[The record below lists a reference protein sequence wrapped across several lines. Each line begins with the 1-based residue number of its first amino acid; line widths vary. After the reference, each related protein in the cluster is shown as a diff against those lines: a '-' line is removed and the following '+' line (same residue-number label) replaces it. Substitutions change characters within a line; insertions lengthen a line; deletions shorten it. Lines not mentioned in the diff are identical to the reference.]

1 MASGSYIDGEEA
13 WKAMI
18 YKKQGSG
25 FSVYSVGSNRKDDEG
40 RVTWE
45 FGSLVTEKDDDWT
58 WNVASK

>member
-1 MASGSYIDGEEA
+1 
-13 WKAMI
+13 MI